1 MKRTPTIALAI
12 TLVLGMA
19 GCATQPRSYDYTAFR
34 QAKPASLL
42 VLPPLNNSN
51 EVKATPSVWAHATRP
66 LSEAGYYV
74 LPVTLV
80 DETLRQN
87 GIQTSAD
94 AQEIPYPK
102 LREVFGADAAL
113 YLEVSRYG
121 TTYQLIDSVTAVAVS
136 GRIVDLRSG
145 NLLWEGKATASS
157 SERGQS
163 SQGGLIGM
171 LVSAAVKQI
180 AGSLSDEAFNYSG
193 VAQARLLGAPRP
205 SGILPGPRSPFYGRE
220 VATQ

>member
-1 MKRTPTIALAI
+1 MSGMLRTIFAAALL
-12 TLVLGMA
+12 LVA
-19 GCATQPRSYDYTAFR
+19 TGCATQPRSYDYTAFR

-51 EVKATPSVWAHATRP
+51 DVKATPSVWAHATRP

-87 GIQTSAD
+87 GMQTSAD
-94 AQEIPYPK
+94 AQDIPYQK
-102 LREVFGADAAL
+102 LREVFGADAAV

-121 TTYQLIDSVTAVAVS
+121 TTYQLIDSVTTVALS
-136 GRIVDLRSG
+136 GRIVDLRTG
-145 NLLWEGKATASS
+145 NLLWEGRATASS
-157 SERGQS
+157 SEQAQS
-163 SQGGLIGM
+163 NQGGLIGM
-171 LVSAAVKQI
+171 LVSAAVRQI
-180 AGSLSDEAFNYSG
+180 AGTLSDEAFNYSG
-193 VAQARLLGAPRP
+193 VAQERLLGTPRP

-220 VATQ
+220 VAAQ